1 MRPQG
6 IVWLVTGT
14 RDVRERLS
22 RAAYELL
29 REGGLAHASP
39 AQVAER
45 AGASKMS
52 LYRHFSGIDELVAVA
67 LGEHDAEHRARLLGA
82 PVGTARERIER
93 MLDSAADRAD
103 QPDYRGCAYVDTRVE
118 VADPDHPVAA
128 VAQAHKRAMNR
139 ALGEMLAEAGDP
151 RPQDTALLIQM
162 LFDGAI
168 VHAVV
173 MGNGDPIRAARAALP
188 TVAPALYAEGRGPT
202 AG

>member
-1 MRPQG
+1 M
-6 IVWLVTGT
+6 TGT
-14 RDVRERLS
+14 HDVRERLS

-29 REGGLAHASP
+29 REGGLGNASP

-52 LYRHFSGIDELVAVA
+52 LYRHFSGIDELLAVA
-67 LGEHDAEHRARLLGA
+67 LGEHDAEHRSRLLGA
-82 PVGTARERIER
+82 ATGTPRERVER
-93 MLDSAADRAD
+93 MLDSAAQRAD

-118 VADPDHPVAA
+118 VADPSHPV
-128 VAQAHKRAMNR
+128 VPIAQAHKRAMNQ

-173 MGNGDPIRAARAALP
+173 MGNGDPIRAARTALP
-188 TVAPALYAEGRGPT
+188 SIAPALYPPGDRGFGP
-202 AG
+202 AGS

>member
-1 MRPQG
+1 M
-6 IVWLVTGT
+6 TGT
-14 RDVRERLS
+14 HDVRQRLS
-22 RAAYELL
+22 RAAYDLL
-29 REGGLAHASP
+29 REGGLASASP

-67 LGEHDAEHRARLLGA
+67 LGEHDAEHRARLLGSE
-82 PVGTARERIER
+82 VGTPRERIER

-103 QPDYRGCAYVDTRVE
+103 GPDYRGCAYVDTRVE

-128 VAQAHKRAMNR
+128 VAQSHKRAMNE
-139 ALGEMLAEAGDP
+139 ALGQMLAEAGDAQP
-151 RPQDTALLIQM
+151 RETALLVQM

-188 TVAPALYAEGRGPT
+188 AVAPALYSRG
-202 AG
+202 